1 MELYRFSVLNKIDV
15 MFEGELICSMTP
27 YEAIKYWQSTDYDKT
42 INVESFL
49 NCPNV
54 YLYQYIYGE
63 TLQNTGYVFAIKHDT
78 QSYYA
83 DVIYSSSID
92 GLINDAIAKGYI
104 NFVEQQL
111 FKKVEN
117 EKLVK
122 NFVFAVD
129 LNKM

>member
-15 MFEGELICSMTP
+15 MFQGELICSMTP
-27 YEAIKYWQSTDYDKT
+27 HEAIKYWQSTDYDKT

-49 NCPNV
+49 NCPNI
-54 YLYQYIYGE
+54 YLYQYMYGE
-63 TLQNTGYVFAIKHDT
+63 ALQNIGYVFAIKHDT

-83 DVIYSSSID
+83 DVIYSGSID
-92 GLINDAIAKGYI
+92 GLISDAMSKGYV

-111 FKKVEN
+111 FKKIEN
-117 EKLVK
+117 DKLVK
-122 NFVFAVD
+122 DFVFAVD